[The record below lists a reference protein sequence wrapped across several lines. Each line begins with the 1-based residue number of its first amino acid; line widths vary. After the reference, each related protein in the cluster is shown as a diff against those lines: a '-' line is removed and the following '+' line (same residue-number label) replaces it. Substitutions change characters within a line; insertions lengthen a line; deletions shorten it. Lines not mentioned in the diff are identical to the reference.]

1 MDKELRILMLED
13 SPADAELE
21 EHELRK
27 AGLVFTLK
35 VVDTREAFLKSL
47 DKFFPDIIL
56 SDYDLP
62 AFDGLAALRIA
73 KEKCP
78 DVPFILVTGK
88 VGEEFAIEKLKEG
101 ATDYVLKGNL
111 KRLVPVIKR
120 ALEEAEQIANRKQ
133 AYKALRESE
142 ERFRQIAESA
152 EEWIWEVDVNG
163 LYTYSSPV
171 VEKILGYKPEEIVR
185 KKHFY
190 DFFAPESREELKKAA
205 LGAFQSKQPFSKF
218 INSNLHK
225 NGTIVIIE
233 TGGTPILDEMGNL
246 LGYRGADMDIT
257 ERQRAEEEMLWK
269 TVLLEAQIN
278 ATIDGILIV
287 DDKGNKVIQNQ
298 RCIDLWKIPRHIV
311 DNRDDKQQVEFVMN
325 RAKDPLKFV
334 EKVIYLYSHPNE
346 TSREELEFKDGTILD
361 RYSAPVIG
369 KDGTYFGRIWI
380 FRDVTEGK
388 LAEKRIRE
396 SETIFQ
402 LLFDSMIEGVAL
414 HEIVYDDAGN
424 AIDYLVIKV
433 NPAYEKQTGISAKKA
448 VGSLGKDIYG
458 TSTPPYIDIFTHVA
472 ETGESYSFESY
483 FPPIQKHFKIAVFS
497 PKKGWFA
504 TVFEDITERKQ
515 TEEERD
521 RILNMSYDLICI
533 AGTDGYFKYVNPAWE
548 RTLGYSNEELLSK
561 PFLDFIHPDDHQ
573 KNDEE
578 VAKLS
583 SGKQTY
589 DFENRYIHKDGSIRI
604 ISWRATPL
612 PEKGL
617 MYCIGRDITE
627 SR

>member
-1 MDKELRILMLED
+1 MEKGLMYKELRILMLED

-21 EHELRK
+21 EYELK
-27 AGLVFTLK
+27 KSELVFNLK
-35 VVDTREAFLKSL
+35 VVDTREAFLKELVEFS
-47 DKFFPDIIL
+47 PDLIL

-62 AFDGLAALRIA
+62 SFDGLEALRIA

-120 ALEEAEQIANRKQ
+120 ALEEAEQIADRKQ
-133 AYKALRESE
+133 A
-142 ERFRQIAESA
+142 
-152 EEWIWEVDVNG
+152 
-163 LYTYSSPV
+163 
-171 VEKILGYKPEEIVR
+171 EK
-185 KKHFY
+185 
-190 DFFAPESREELKKAA
+190 
-205 LGAFQSKQPFSKF
+205 
-218 INSNLHK
+218 
-225 NGTIVIIE
+225 
-233 TGGTPILDEMGNL
+233 
-246 LGYRGADMDIT
+246 
-257 ERQRAEEEMLWK
+257 EMLWK
-269 TVLLEAQIN
+269 TALLESQLN

-287 DDKGNKVIQNQ
+287 DEKGNKVIQNQ
-298 RCIDLWKIPRHIV
+298 RCIDLWKIPQHIV

-325 RAKDPLKFV
+325 RAKDPQKFV
-334 EKVIYLYSHPNE
+334 EKVVYLYSHPNE
-346 TSREELEFKDGTILD
+346 TSHEELEFKDGTILD

-369 KDGTYFGRIWI
+369 QDGTYFGRIWI

-388 LAEKRIRE
+388 RAEKRIRE

-402 LLFDSMIEGVAL
+402 LLFDSMIEGMAL

-424 AIDYLVIKV
+424 AFDYRIIKV

-448 VGSLGKDIYG
+448 INSLGRELYG
-458 TSTPPYIDIFTHVA
+458 ASTPPYMDIFTHVA
-472 ETGESYSFESY
+472 DTGESYSFETY
-483 FPPIQKHFKIAVFS
+483 FPPMQKHFKITVFS
-497 PKKGWFA
+497 PKKGLFA
-504 TVFEDITERKQ
+504 TVFEDITKRKQ

-548 RTLGYSNEELLSK
+548 KTLGYSKEELLSK

-617 MYCIGRDITE
+617 MYCIGRDITK